1 MNTNDQ
7 HIDDIE
13 LIQRISE
20 GNHAAYDLLYDRF
33 FEEIY
38 IHIYNKTKDYELT
51 KDLTHDVFL
60 KLWENRDALTH
71 ITNIRGYLYI
81 TARNKVLDLIKHNK
95 IVDTYY
101 QSFLHTYKLVEST
114 DFRIREKQIEMIIS
128 EAVDSLPAKMR
139 QVFELSRKQD
149 LSYQEI
155 ADQLAISEKTVKTQI
170 HNALKILR
178 KKLHPYTHF
187 FLF

>member
-7 HIDDIE
+7 HIDEIE
-13 LIQRISE
+13 LIRKISE
-20 GNHAAYDLLYDRF
+20 GSHAAYDALYDRF

-60 KLWENRDALTH
+60 KLWENRQSLTH
-71 ITNIRGYLYI
+71 IRNIRGYLYI
-81 TARNKVLDLIKHNK
+81 TARNKILDLIKHNK

-101 QSFLHTYKLVEST
+101 ESFLHTYKLVEST
-114 DFRIREKQIEMIIS
+114 DFRIREKQIETIIA
-128 EAVDSLPAKMR
+128 EAVDSLPTKMR
-139 QVFELSRKQD
+139 QVFELSRKQE

-155 ADQLAISEKTVKTQI
+155 ADQLAISEKTVKTQV